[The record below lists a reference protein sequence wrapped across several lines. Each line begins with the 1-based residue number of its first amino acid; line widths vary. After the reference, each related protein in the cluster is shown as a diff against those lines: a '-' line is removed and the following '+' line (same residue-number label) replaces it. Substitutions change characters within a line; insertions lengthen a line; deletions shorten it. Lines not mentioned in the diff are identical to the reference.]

1 MTIFN
6 IKKEKGQIVV
16 KVNLPGL
23 PTMAR
28 DAEKVRQ
35 VVREAHVREY
45 LKSQGITVHKCL
57 SGSTISNLSG
67 APAAGIFIFS
77 TGAEVKKSQEKPLKT
92 GSEVE
97 KVIKDLTPASE
108 PAIMEEKPKK
118 RKRVK
123 RDSTT
128 GNQTTS

>member
-1 MTIFN
+1 MAIFS
-6 IKKEKGQIVV
+6 IKKVKGKIVV
-16 KVNLPGL
+16 NVNLPAL
-23 PTMAR
+23 PNMAR

-57 SGSTISNLSG
+57 SKSTVSNFSG
-67 APAAGIFIFS
+67 TASSGIFIFS
-77 TGAEVKKSQEKPLKT
+77 TGPDVKKSQESPLKT
-92 GSEVE
+92 GPEVE

-108 PAIMEEKPKK
+108 PVIIEEQPKK

-123 RDSTT
+123 RVSKT
-128 GNQTTS
+128 GNKTTS